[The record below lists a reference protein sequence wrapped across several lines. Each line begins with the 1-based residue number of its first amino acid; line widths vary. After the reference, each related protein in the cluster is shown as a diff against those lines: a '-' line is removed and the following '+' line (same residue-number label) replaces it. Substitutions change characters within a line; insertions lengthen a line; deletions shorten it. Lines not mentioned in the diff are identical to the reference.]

1 MDNRQLKIKKK
12 PKTTFSFR
20 ILLILTLLSFSNIGI
35 AWNAAG
41 HHLMAAITWDL
52 LSTQQQDYWVD
63 ILEHHPRFKKDFE
76 NNIPKF
82 VKKYPETYKEWIFRR
97 ASTWPDIARG
107 IPAKQR
113 DKFHHGNWHYIN
125 YPLFLDKKV
134 NTKFLNR
141 STKWKGKFHNN
152 LNIIQAIKGNLAV
165 LSKQGS
171 TKKEKALA
179 LSWVLHL
186 AGDAHQPLHST
197 ALFSKKYFKKG
208 DRGGNSTKISG
219 QGHVTNLHWYWDSR
233 LDTTTS
239 FRIIELK
246 ANKISK
252 NDTTLD
258 VDKKQPI
265 KQWLKKSNKVAKKY
279 VYTPILLDSLLT
291 HEKQKKPQP
300 TVNISNEYDK
310 QARTIAKQQILNAG
324 QQLAII
330 LSNIY

>member
-1 MDNRQLKIKKK
+1 MI
-12 PKTTFSFR
+12 F
-20 ILLILTLLSFSNIGI
+20 ILVIIFYSNLSL

-41 HHLMAAITWDL
+41 HHLMAAIAWDL
-52 LSTQQQDYWVD
+52 LSVQQQDYWAD

-76 NNIPKF
+76 KNIPKF
-82 VKKYPETYKEWIFRR
+82 VRKNPETYKEWIFRR

-113 DKFHHGNWHYIN
+113 DKFHHSNWHYIN

-141 STKWKGKFHNN
+141 STKWKGKFNNN

-186 AGDAHQPLHST
+186 VGDAHQPLHST
-197 ALFSKKYFKKG
+197 ALFSEKYFKKG
-208 DRGGNSTKISG
+208 DRGGNSIKISG
-219 QGHVTNLHWYWDSR
+219 QGHITNLHWYWDSR

-246 ANKISK
+246 AKKISDS
-252 NDTTLD
+252 NQIIG
-258 VDKKQPI
+258 KKQPI
-265 KQWLKKSNKVAKKY
+265 KRWLKNSHEVAKHY
-279 VYTPILLDSLLT
+279 VYTQILLSSLAT
-291 HEKQKKPQP
+291 HEKQKEPQP
-300 TVNISNEYDK
+300 TVNISNDYDK
-310 QARTIAKQQILNAG
+310 QAREKAKIQIFNAGHQLATILN
-324 QQLAII
+324 
-330 LSNIY
+330 NIHP